1 MAEKN
6 KSSKKKTPTRKS
18 TKKAQKPSIIVIIL
32 VAVAIYGVYNILY
45 SLANRLETETAQMVT
60 ISDTVSTVGIAV
72 RNETII
78 TSDVRGVTVSAVE
91 NGGKVFKGETVVNVF
106 DSEAAAQ
113 AYVRIL
119 EIDEA
124 LAEFE
129 SMRTAGEE
137 NAAEISAIEKQTN
150 NRLLAL
156 SSSIYNGDVPQ
167 ALELSDDIL
176 YMLNKGQLATKQ
188 VDNFDARVSTLEAE
202 KEQLSQMYGI
212 EPNSLHSPLSGYYI
226 SDVDGYESLLN
237 TDILEGLTPEMLEK
251 IMTEHTEINDP
262 AIIGKIA
269 DDYVWNIVCTVTAEE
284 AEKFTVDKFY
294 TIYLPYSDTDNIE
307 TRLVSI
313 TPGADGE
320 NALLVFKCT
329 YMVSDLASFR
339 SQPIIIQIKKFS
351 GLGVSE
357 SAITTRPAV
366 KSDDVVD
373 DTPVSSS
380 DAAEPQEETG
390 VFIMWGNEVKFRR
403 IKEIYRDGD
412 TVVCTV
418 ESERGWLKMYD
429 EVIIDEEGMYDG
441 KIVNAS

>member
-1 MAEKN
+1 MAEKSKN
-6 KSSKKKTPTRKS
+6 STKNVPKKKNA
-18 TKKAQKPSIIVIIL
+18 KKARKPSIIVIIL
-32 VAVAIYGVYNILY
+32 IAIAIYGVYNVFY
-45 SLANRLETETAQMVT
+45 SLTNRLETETAQMVT
-60 ISDTVSTVGIAV
+60 ISDTVSTVGVAV

-78 TSDVRGVTVSAVE
+78 TSDVKGVTVSAVE

-106 DSEAAAQ
+106 DSEVAAQ
-113 AYVRIL
+113 AYLRIR

-156 SSSIYNGDVPQ
+156 SSSIYNGDIPQ

-176 YMLNKGQLATKQ
+176 YMLNKGQIATKQ
-188 VDNFDARVSTLEAE
+188 VDNFDARINELEAE
-202 KEQLSQMYGI
+202 KEKLSTLYGI
-212 EPNSLHSPLSGYYI
+212 QPNSLRSPLSGYYI

-237 TDILEGLTPEMLEK
+237 TSVLEGLTPEAFEK
-251 IMTEHTEINDP
+251 IMAEHTEINDP

-269 DDYVWNIVCTVTAEE
+269 DDYVWNIVCTVTLEE

-294 TIYLPYSDTDNIE
+294 TIYLPYSDTDSIE

-313 TPGADGE
+313 NPGADGE
-320 NALLVFKCT
+320 SALLVFKCT

-339 SQPIIIQIKKFS
+339 SQPIIIQVKKFS

-357 SAITTRPAV
+357 SAIATRPTQ
-366 KSDDVVD
+366 KDENVVD
-373 DTPVSSS
+373 DTPVSNA
-380 DAAEPQEETG
+380 DAEPEEETG
-390 VFIMWGNEVKFRR
+390 VFILWGNEVKFRR
-403 IKEIYRDGD
+403 IKEIYRDGN

-429 EVIIDEEGMYDG
+429 DVIVDKEGMYDG